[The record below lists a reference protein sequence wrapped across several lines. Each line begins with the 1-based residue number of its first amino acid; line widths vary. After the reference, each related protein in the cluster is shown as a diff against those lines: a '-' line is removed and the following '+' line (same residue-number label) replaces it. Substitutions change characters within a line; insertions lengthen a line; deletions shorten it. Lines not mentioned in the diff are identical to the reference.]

1 MSGSRIEDRGS
12 GVADQGSRIA
22 DHGSRIVDPGSEIE
36 LRVVLQ
42 AMDASVSHNPESQV
56 SNPRSAI
63 RDPRS
68 ETIIA
73 PIEPQYRRAIE
84 RLLNSTG
91 VFRESEVAV
100 ALEVIYSYFILPEG
114 DYTALGAF
122 TPGSELLGY
131 VCYGPTPCTVGTWD
145 LYWIAVAP
153 EAQGSGVGSQLLQE
167 VERRLALKDARLV
180 IIETSSQPHYA
191 ATRAFYLRRG
201 YEVVARVPDFYT
213 EGDDRLI
220 FAKRIHVT

>member
-1 MSGSRIEDRGS
+1 
-12 GVADQGSRIA
+12 VKDQGSRIK
-22 DHGSRIVDPGSEIE
+22 DQGTNSTVIGVVEIE
-36 LRVVLQ
+36 SVV
-42 AMDASVSHNPESQV
+42 P
-56 SNPRSAI
+56 
-63 RDPRS
+63 DPRS
-68 ETIIA
+68 LILDPVVVA
-73 PIEPQYRRAIE
+73 PIERHHRSSIQQLLRAT
-84 RLLNSTG
+84 R
-91 VFRESEVAV
+91 VFRESEIDV
-100 ALEVIYSYFILPEG
+100 ALEVIDSYFILPEG

-131 VCYGPTPCTVGTWD
+131 VCYGPTPCTTGTWD

-180 IIETSSQPHYA
+180 IIETSSQPLYA
-191 ATRAFYLRRG
+191 ATRAFYERRG
-201 YEVVARVPDFYT
+201 YQVVARVPDFYT